1 MSWMDQALCR
11 QQNPEIFFNQRARSE
26 RRAKGICARCSVRTD
41 CLELALKSESEY
53 GVWGGLSGPE
63 RMVLLRGSTR
73 TEGEPLVAAM
83 AEKTA

>member
-41 CLELALKSESEY
+41 CLELALKSESEF

-63 RMVLLRGSTR
+63 RMVLRGSTR

-83 AEKTA
+83 AGQTA